1 MRVPGPLGQGW
12 DWMGTPPRSVV
23 GVVGEWRT
31 AQRHPGDRPG
41 GQSEPDTLEAHPR
54 LRVHCPSR
62 TLPQVVVHPVC
73 HA

>member
-1 MRVPGPLGQGW
+1 MRS
-12 DWMGTPPRSVV
+12 TV

-41 GQSEPDTLEAHPR
+41 GLSEPDTLEAHPR
-54 LRVHCPSR
+54 PRVHCPSR
-62 TLPQVVVHPVC
+62 TLPQVMVHPVC